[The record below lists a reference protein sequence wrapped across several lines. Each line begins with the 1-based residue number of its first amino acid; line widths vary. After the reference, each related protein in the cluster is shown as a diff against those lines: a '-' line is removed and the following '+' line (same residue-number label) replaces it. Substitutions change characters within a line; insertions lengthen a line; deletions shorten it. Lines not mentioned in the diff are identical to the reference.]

1 MNSLKIDFLGTGTSQ
16 GVPVIGCGCEVCQS
30 TMVKNKRLR
39 SSVLIKSGNCS
50 VVIDCGPDF
59 RQQMLR
65 SKCQH
70 LDAVVLTHE
79 HMDHIAGLDDVR
91 PFNFK
96 TKLDM
101 PIYCT
106 KRVADRLKEQF
117 SYAFSAEK
125 YPGSPC
131 FEIIDINPNENFKI
145 GEEIW
150 TPILAEH
157 GTWPVMGF
165 RIRDFVYLTDISG
178 ISHLESKKI
187 LGSKVLVLN
196 ALRKSKHVSHF
207 SLDEAVSFAKSMNVP
222 EVYLTHASHQLGL
235 DKDVNSSLPEGYY
248 LAYDGLKITIQ

>member
-39 SSVLIKSGNCS
+39 SSVLIKSGNSS

-65 SKCQH
+65 SKCQQ

-131 FEIIDINPNENFKI
+131 FEIIDIN
-145 GEEIW
+145 G
-150 TPILAEH
+150 
-157 GTWPVMGF
+157 
-165 RIRDFVYLTDISG
+165 
-178 ISHLESKKI
+178 
-187 LGSKVLVLN
+187 
-196 ALRKSKHVSHF
+196 
-207 SLDEAVSFAKSMNVP
+207 
-222 EVYLTHASHQLGL
+222 
-235 DKDVNSSLPEGYY
+235 
-248 LAYDGLKITIQ
+248 